1 MFQKQLNALR
11 RSISQASKMSN
22 FVKQL
27 EAKEEA
33 FTFIINEKLETPHRT
48 TNVAAILFLEDHE
61 IRSVYC
67 KRADVYKRLGNHA
80 LGKKDYE
87 NAVDCFERAEED
99 LKNAI
104 EYYEELYI
112 KYDLIRKLRE
122 MEELTQAAK
131 NTLSTELTSGPD
143 DENEEIEEVEA
154 DEDNTAEETVSSS
167 STKRKAN
174 SSYSLR
180 YARMW
185 NPKQEY
191 EKLTDRLD
199 AQQKGL
205 YKRLKVK

>member
-1 MFQKQLNALR
+1 MFQNQLNALR

-80 LGKKDYE
+80 LGKRDYE

-112 KYDLIRKLRE
+112 KYDLIKKLRE
-122 MEELTQAAK
+122 IEELTQTAK
-131 NTLSTELTSGPD
+131 NTVSTEVTSGSY
-143 DENEEIEEVEA
+143 DEKEEVEE
-154 DEDNTAEETVSSS
+154 DEDNNAEETVSSS
-167 STKRKAN
+167 STKRKAT
-174 SSYSLR
+174 SSYTLR
-180 YARMW
+180 SARMW

-191 EKLTDRLD
+191 ENLTDRLD
-199 AQQKGL
+199 AQQKSL